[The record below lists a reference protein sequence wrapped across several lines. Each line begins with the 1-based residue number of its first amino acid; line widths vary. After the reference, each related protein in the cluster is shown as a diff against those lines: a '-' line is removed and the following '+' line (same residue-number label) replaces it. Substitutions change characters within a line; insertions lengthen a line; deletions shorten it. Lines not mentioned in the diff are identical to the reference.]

1 MTRSTFSV
9 MVFAKKILKH
19 YIRTTTEEYQA
30 LSAVLSLTGTGCS
43 LKLEIY
49 RMLFQMF
56 ISCLLSP
63 RE

>member
-1 MTRSTFSV
+1 

-56 ISCLLSP
+56 ISCLLPP